1 MTARP
6 DGTLRVFD
14 GGTAIVT
21 GGASGIG
28 LALAQALAERGCEV
42 VLADRQIESAE
53 EAAAAIGSS
62 GGTATASELDVTDAD
77 AVERLVRE
85 TAERTGRLDFV
96 FNNAGIGIGGP
107 LERQTADDW
116 RLIVDVNLLGV
127 ANGVQAAYPL
137 MIEQGFGH
145 IVNTSSLSGL
155 FPTPGGV
162 SYAATKHA
170 LIGLS
175 TTLRAEAASKG
186 IRVTVLCPG
195 VVRTPALE
203 HGGKYGKH
211 VGDLSVEQEREIQEA
226 RRPISAEEF
235 ASKALDRVA
244 KNDNIVV
251 IPSSWRV
258 AWWINRLSPSL
269 SAYLARRD
277 YEKTLKA
284 TRK

>member
-1 MTARP
+1 MAIGIIGRKCGMTRIFTEEGDSIP
-6 DGTLRVFD
+6 
-14 GGTAIVT
+14 VT
-21 GGASGIG
+21 VI
-28 LALAQALAERGCEV
+28 
-42 VLADRQIESAE
+42 
-53 EAAAAIGSS
+53 EAAPNRVTQVK
-62 GGTATASELDVTDAD
+62 TAEVDVTDSA
-77 AVERLVRE
+77 AVEGLVRE
-85 TAERTGRLDFV
+85 ATDRTGRLDFM

-145 IVNTSSLSGL
+145 IVNTSSLAGL
-155 FPTPGGV
+155 FPSPGGA

-175 TTLRAEAASKG
+175 TTLRAEAATKG

-203 HGGKYGKH
+203 HGGVFGKH
-211 VGDLSVEQEREIQEA
+211 VGDLTVEQEREIQET

-244 KNDNIVV
+244 RNDAIAV

-258 AWWINRLSPSL
+258 GWWLNRLSPSL
-269 SAYLARRD
+269 GVYLAKRD
-277 YEKTLKA
+277 YERTLKA
-284 TRK
+284 TST